1 MLFDYHVYEYCD
13 IYTSLGGVGVFGLI
27 HLLYLSL

>member
-13 IYTSLGGVGVFGLI
+13 IYTSLGVGVFGLI